1 MHILKKLTLIIFV
14 VIMNNI
20 NSQSIYKYEAKDIN
34 GKLISMSD
42 FIGKKIMIVNTAS
55 KCGLTPQYKELEEL
69 YEKYKDNNF
78 VIVGFPANNFMKQEP
93 GDNKEIA
100 QFCSVTYGI
109 TFPMMAK
116 ISVKGKDMHPIY
128 NFLTTKDLN
137 GFKDN
142 SVKWNF
148 QKYLINSKGELEEV
162 ISPQTSPFDAQIIKW
177 INN

>member
-1 MHILKKLTLIIFV
+1 MFEGEVKPLSII
-14 VIMNNI
+14 
-20 NSQSIYKYEAKDIN
+20 SEP
-34 GKLISMSD
+34 
-42 FIGKKIMIVNTAS
+42 S
-55 KCGLTPQYKELEEL
+55 KSEFQ
-69 YEKYKDNNF
+69 
-78 VIVGFPANNFMKQEP
+78 
-93 GDNKEIA
+93 
-100 QFCSVTYGI
+100 
-109 TFPMMAK
+109 K

-148 QKYLINSKGELEEV
+148 QKYLINSKGELEQV